1 MIGDNS
7 ILFEFYSI
15 VDKELSA
22 LLYIFDNEEYF
33 KAVDVFDF
41 NQIDR
46 FKSLSINDLKKERM
60 YGCVDIFKSIIKDK
74 NQNHR
79 VLLNYFY
86 DRYGLEI
93 LQKKYMVFTDITKLI
108 SAYTKVADGIIRSTV
123 LCENVVQKNV
133 VDNFIMQVKTILT
146 SSRLS
151 VDTNNY
157 ARIVVGDFYDATKY
171 IIDKPNSIMVMNFR
185 DNFEDDDI
193 SNLIPELVISLGD
206 ISNISIYTAYDILH
220 GQKIEG

>member
-33 KAVDVFDF
+33 RPLNLFDF
-41 NQIDR
+41 NQIY
-46 FKSLSINDLKKERM
+46 KLKALSIDDLKEERM
-60 YGCVDIFKSIIKDK
+60 YGCVDIFKSIITDK
-74 NQNHR
+74 EKNHR
-79 VLLNYFY
+79 VILEYFY
-86 DRYGLEI
+86 DKYESDI
-93 LQKKYMVFTDITKLI
+93 LQKKYMVFTDNQKLI
-108 SAYTKVADGIIRSTV
+108 SAYNKVADGIIRSTV
-123 LCENVVQKNV
+123 LCENETQKNIV
-133 VDNFIMQVKTILT
+133 NNFITQVKTMVT
-146 SSRLS
+146 SDRSS
-151 VDTNNY
+151 IDMNNF
-157 ARIVVGDFYDATKY
+157 ARIVVGDFFDALKY
-171 IIDKPNSIMVMNFR
+171 NIETPNSIMVMNFR

>member
-1 MIGDNS
+1 M
-7 ILFEFYSI
+7 
-15 VDKELSA
+15 
-22 LLYIFDNEEYF
+22 
-33 KAVDVFDF
+33 
-41 NQIDR
+41 
-46 FKSLSINDLKKERM
+46 
-60 YGCVDIFKSIIKDK
+60 
-74 NQNHR
+74 
-79 VLLNYFY
+79 
-86 DRYGLEI
+86 
-93 LQKKYMVFTDITKLI
+93 
-108 SAYTKVADGIIRSTV
+108 
-123 LCENVVQKNV
+123 VQKNV
-133 VDNFIMQVKTILT
+133 VDNFITQVKTILT

-206 ISNISIYTAYDILH
+206 ISNISIYTAYDVLH